1 MSSKLPGRSMVTA
14 IALLGSLLTATQ
26 AYAQAAARLVF
37 LGTFENPTFVTVAP
51 GEPGLLFVVERPGV
65 VRLLRNE
72 VRLAPPFLDIRD
84 IVFGPP
90 DADAGSEQGLFS
102 MAFAPDY
109 PQSRRF
115 YVAFTNNNGEIE
127 IDEFRRSPNPE
138 RANPNT
144 RRVLLTIPH
153 PGAKITMAG
162 SSTSDRMV
170 SSTFPPATGRPR
182 RPVKTHAN

>member
-138 RANPNT
+138 RANPNA